1 MTKVVFEG
9 HTLDARTRDMVIAL
23 RVICDAPVVITQGSY
38 STSVGA
44 SAGTHSGGGAVDI
57 RLKDR
62 TTAERKEIETKS
74 RKVGFAG
81 WIRTPEEGN
90 WPWHC
95 HMIAIGCPDLSAGAA
110 NQVVDYHEGRNG
122 LANNRADTGTRSY
135 VGMTWEKYKKQ
146 YPDLL
151 TEDQMT
157 PAQMTELK
165 NFIEARVKAYAG
177 FDAKNTEQQLRTLLA
192 NVEDVTQ
199 RYAVAVEGFVQQVDN
214 STQSDLTVAV
224 GGVKADVAT
233 LSKAVAV
240 LTAKV
245 DALPKA

>member
-1 MTKVVFEG
+1 
-9 HTLDARTRDMVIAL
+9 MVIAL
-23 RVICDAPVVITQGSY
+23 RVVCDAPVVITQGSY
-38 STSVGA
+38 NTSVGA

-110 NQVVDYHEGRNG
+110 NQVTDYEEGRNG

-165 NFIEARVKAYAG
+165 RYIEERTQAYAAG
-177 FDAKNTEQQLRTLLA
+177 GNRNTEQQLRTLLA
-192 NVEDVTQ
+192 NVEALDQKYTI
-199 RYAVAVEGFVQQVDN
+199 AGNSFVAQVDLAN
-214 STQSDLTVAV
+214 DAAIVA
-224 GGVKADVAT
+224 
-233 LSKAVAV
+233 LSKAVAA
-240 LTAKV
+240 LAAKV